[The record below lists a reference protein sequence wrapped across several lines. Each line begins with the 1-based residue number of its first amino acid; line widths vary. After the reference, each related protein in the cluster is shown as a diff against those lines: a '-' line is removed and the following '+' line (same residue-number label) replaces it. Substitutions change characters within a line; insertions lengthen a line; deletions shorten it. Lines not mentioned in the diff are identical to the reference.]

1 MGNNG
6 MDGGLWGI
14 KAFGG
19 GRFQFEI
26 CQQHKCC
33 QTSNLDTEDD
43 NWEKYE
49 VNYFVGKQLKA
60 KICLTEDKICQIDIV
75 SRCFENKNNNCCEPK
90 FVKMPFVY

>member
-1 MGNNG
+1 MGDNG

-26 CQQHKCC
+26 CQQQECC
-33 QTSNLDTEDD
+33 QTKNLNTEDD

-49 VNYFVGKQLKA
+49 VNYFVGKQLKG
-60 KICLTEDKICQIDIV
+60 C
-75 SRCFENKNNNCCEPK
+75 ENFNVTNDSNLVMGRNPGNTRPPARRIEFWPTR
-90 FVKMPFVY
+90 M